1 MPVAKKPAAKPV
13 AVKKDEVAAHKHDD
27 LIKEIAELKKELA
40 VVKSEA
46 ASLKGQ
52 CHSCCGDLADLKAK
66 VENLKPDPSGSKDE
80 RVDILI
86 QLLSNQGTLQFQK
99 ILKAKLG

>member
-1 MPVAKKPAAKPV
+1 MPVAKKPAAKTT
-13 AVKKDEVAAHKHDD
+13 AVKKEQVSVHKHDD
-27 LIKEIAELKKELA
+27 LLKEIADLKKELA
-40 VVKSEA
+40 
-46 ASLKGQ
+46 ASKAQ
-52 CHSCCGDLADLKAK
+52 CHRCCSDIAELKAK
-66 VENLKPDPSGSKDE
+66 VENLKPDLSGSKDE